1 MSEYLPQHIGFIL
14 DGNRRWARENGLPTL
29 KGHAKGYNQIKE
41 VAVEL
46 FERGVKYVSA
56 YIFSVENWNRS
67 KEEVSYLM
75 NLVLKMVTRDL
86 DEIIQ
91 KGVRVRILGM
101 EKGLSPQIIKA
112 IRKVEQKSAEGTKGT
127 LAVCFNYSGQTE
139 IADACKKIVEEGIEP
154 NDITPEVIAKHLYA
168 PEVPAVDLVV
178 RTSGEQRLSNFMLW
192 RVAYSELLFLGKYW
206 PEMTK
211 QDVSVI
217 LDEYSSRQR
226 RFGK

>member
-75 NLVLKMVTRDL
+75 NLVLKMVSKDL
-86 DEIIQ
+86 DEIIK
-91 KGVRVRILGM
+91 KGVRVRILGI

-139 IADACKKIVEEGIEP
+139 IADACKKIIEEGIEP
-154 NDITPEVIAKHLYA
+154 QDITPGVISEHIYA

-192 RVAYSELLFLGKYW
+192 RVAYSELLFLDKYW